1 MKMSKEFYMKKHAVG
16 STKIIGACDRELL
29 GKVIRDETGLEISV
43 VEKFYGGKLVDDEE
57 LLRSIRN
64 AASVNLVGN
73 RIVKTA
79 LENGFGRK
87 DNVKKIGGVMFMMII
102 RI

>member
-1 MKMSKEFYMKKHAVG
+1 MSKDFYMKEHAVG

-29 GKVIRDETGLEISV
+29 GKVIKDKTGLEINV

-57 LLRSIRN
+57 LLKSIRD

-73 RIVKTA
+73 RIVKTV
-79 LENGFGRK
+79 LEKGFGTV
-87 DNVKKIGGVMFMMII
+87 DNAKKIGGVMFIMIVHI
-102 RI
+102 